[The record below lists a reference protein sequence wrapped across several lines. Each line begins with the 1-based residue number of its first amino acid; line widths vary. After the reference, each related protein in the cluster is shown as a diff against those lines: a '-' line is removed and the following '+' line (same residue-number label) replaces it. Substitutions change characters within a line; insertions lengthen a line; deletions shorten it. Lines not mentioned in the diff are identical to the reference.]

1 MMGETVN
8 QLEIS
13 KRRKRQRKI
22 LGKIVFYIF
31 LIVVLAFTLF
41 PFLWMVLAAF
51 KTNAQVT
58 DPNQL
63 FIFKPYFGNF
73 STVFSRYDFVKPIF
87 NSMVVSVVSTALG
100 LLLGLPSAYAITQAK
115 KHMTSNIIL
124 IVRFFPGIAF
134 MLPWYII
141 FSKIGITDTY
151 LALILSHLLIN
162 VPFIVWV
169 MIPYFESI
177 PVELDEAAKVDGC
190 RTLSAFLRVILPL
203 TGPGLITTSLLS
215 IIFSWNNFLF
225 SLILAGGNTRTV
237 PLALLS
243 FVSYASVDWGAMMAA
258 AVVITLP
265 ILVISLLAQK
275 YIIAGLTAGAVK
287 G

>member
-1 MMGETVN
+1 MMRETVN

-13 KRRKRQRKI
+13 KGRKRQRKI

-31 LIVVLAFTLF
+31 LIAVLAFTLF

-100 LLLGLPSAYAITQAK
+100 LLLGLPSAYAIARAK

>member
-100 LLLGLPSAYAITQAK
+100 LLLGLPSAYAIARAK

-162 VPFIVWV
+162 VTFIVWV
-169 MIPYFESI
+169 MVPYF
-177 PVELDEAAKVDGC
+177 
-190 RTLSAFLRVILPL
+190 
-203 TGPGLITTSLLS
+203 
-215 IIFSWNNFLF
+215 
-225 SLILAGGNTRTV
+225 
-237 PLALLS
+237 
-243 FVSYASVDWGAMMAA
+243 
-258 AVVITLP
+258 
-265 ILVISLLAQK
+265 
-275 YIIAGLTAGAVK
+275 
-287 G
+287 

>member
-1 MMGETVN
+1 M
-8 QLEIS
+8 L
-13 KRRKRQRKI
+13 
-22 LGKIVFYIF
+22 L
-31 LIVVLAFTLF
+31 FTLF
-41 PFLWMVLAAF
+41 PFIWMVLAAF
-51 KTNAQVT
+51 KTNSQIT
-58 DPNQL
+58 DPTQL
-63 FIFKPYFGNF
+63 FHFKPYFGNF
-73 STVFSRYDFVKPIF
+73 RTVFERYDFVKPIL
-87 NSMVVSVVSTALG
+87 NSFIVAVVSTALG
-100 LLLGLPSAYAITQAK
+100 LVLGLPAAYAIAR
-115 KHMTSNIIL
+115 SNRKRTENTIL
-124 IVRFFPGIAF
+124 VVRFFPGIAF

-141 FSKIGITDTY
+141 FSRLGITDTHIG
-151 LALILSHLLIN
+151 LILSHLLIN

-169 MIPYFESI
+169 MIPYFEGIS
-177 PVELDEAAKVDGC
+177 VEIDEAAKVDGC
-190 RTLSAFLRVILPL
+190 RTVTAFLKVILPL

-225 SLILAGGNTRTV
+225 SLILAGGKAKTV

-265 ILVISLLAQK
+265 ILVIALLAQK

>member
-8 QLEIS
+8 
-13 KRRKRQRKI
+13 QRKI

-100 LLLGLPSAYAITQAK
+100 LLLGLPSAYAIARAK

>member
-1 MMGETVN
+1 MN

-31 LIVVLAFTLF
+31 LIAVLAFTLF

-100 LLLGLPSAYAITQAK
+100 LLLGLPSAYAIARAK

>member
-1 MMGETVN
+1 MSQPAG
-8 QLEIS
+8 I
-13 KRRKRQRKI
+13 RRPLLPRRQRQI
-22 LGKIVFYIF
+22 LGKTGFYVF
-31 LIVVLAFTLF
+31 LAVVLAFTLF

-51 KTNAQVT
+51 KTNAQIT
-58 DPNQL
+58 DPSQI
-63 FIFKPYFGNF
+63 FIFKPYWKNF
-73 STVFSRYDFVKPIF
+73 SNVFMRYDFVKPIL
-87 NSMVVSVVSTALG
+87 NSFIVAVMSTLIG
-100 LLLGLPSAYAITQAK
+100 LLLGLPASYAIARANK
-115 KHMTSNIIL
+115 SKTSLVIL
-124 IVRFFPGIAF
+124 LVRFFPAIAF

-141 FSKIGITDTY
+141 FSRLGITDTHV
-151 LALILSHLLIN
+151 ALILSHLLIN

-177 PVELDEAAKVDGC
+177 PRELEEAALLDGC
-190 RTLSAFLRVILPL
+190 RTFSAFRRIILPL

-215 IIFSWNNFLF
+215 AIFSWNNFMF
-225 SLILAGGNTRTV
+225 SLILSGGNTKTV

-265 ILVISLLAQK
+265 ILAISLIAQK

>member
-1 MMGETVN
+1 MNEVSTE
-8 QLEIS
+8 LLRS
-13 KRRKRQRKI
+13 RRRRRI
-22 LGKIVFYIF
+22 RTIIGKVLFWIF
-31 LIVVLAFTLF
+31 LIIVLLFTLF

-51 KTNAQVT
+51 KTNAQIT
-58 DPNQL
+58 DPTQL
-63 FIFKPYFGNF
+63 FHFEPCLGNF
-73 STVFSRYDFVKPIF
+73 RTVFERYSFIKPII
-87 NSMVVSVVSTALG
+87 NSFIVAVVSTALG
-100 LLLGLPSAYAITQAK
+100 LILGLPAAYAIAR
-115 KHMTSNIIL
+115 SNRKRTEGMIL
-124 IVRFFPGIAF
+124 VVRFFPGVAF

-141 FSKIGITDTY
+141 FSRLGITDTHFG
-151 LALILSHLLIN
+151 LILSHLLIN

-169 MIPYFESI
+169 MIPYFEGISTEI
-177 PVELDEAAKVDGC
+177 DEAAKIDGC
-190 RTLSAFLRVILPL
+190 RTFTAFLRVILPL

-225 SLILAGGNTRTV
+225 SLILAGGNAKTV

>member
-1 MMGETVN
+1 MNTN
-8 QLEIS
+8 TASLELS
-13 KRRKRQRKI
+13 KQRKRRRMIISRI
-22 LGKIVFYIF
+22 AFYAFLAIV
-31 LIVVLAFTLF
+31 LLFTLF
-41 PFLWMVLAAF
+41 PFLWMILAAF
-51 KTNAQVT
+51 KTNAQIT
-58 DPNQL
+58 DPSQL

-73 STVFSRYDFVKPIF
+73 SNVFEKYDFIKPIF
-87 NSMVVSVVSTALG
+87 NSFIVALVSTILG
-100 LLLGLPSAYAITQAK
+100 LLLGLPSAYAIARAK
-115 KHMTSNIIL
+115 KNTTSNIIL
-124 IVRFFPGIAF
+124 LVRFFPGIAF
-134 MLPWYII
+134 MLPWYMI
-141 FSKIGITDTY
+141 FSKIGITDTH

-177 PVELDEAAKVDGC
+177 PFELDEAAKVDGC
-190 RTLSAFLRVILPL
+190 CTMSAFIRIILPL

-225 SLILAGGNTRTV
+225 SLILAGGQTKTV
-237 PLALLS
+237 PLALLN

>member
-1 MMGETVN
+1 MGETVN

-100 LLLGLPSAYAITQAK
+100 LLLGLPSAYAIARAK

>member
-1 MMGETVN
+1 MMRETVN

-100 LLLGLPSAYAITQAK
+100 LLLGLPSAYAIARAK

-190 RTLSAFLRVILPL
+190 RTLSD
-203 TGPGLITTSLLS
+203 
-215 IIFSWNNFLF
+215 FLF

>member
-1 MMGETVN
+1 MRETVN

-100 LLLGLPSAYAITQAK
+100 LLLGLPSAYAIARAK

>member
-1 MMGETVN
+1 MMRETVN

-100 LLLGLPSAYAITQAK
+100 LLLGLPSAYAIARAK

>member
-100 LLLGLPSAYAITQAK
+100 LLLGLPSAYAIARAK

>member
-1 MMGETVN
+1 MSQPAGIRHP
-8 QLEIS
+8 LLP
-13 KRRKRQRKI
+13 KRQRQI
-22 LGKIVFYIF
+22 LGKTGFYVF
-31 LIVVLAFTLF
+31 LAVVLAFTLF

-51 KTNAQVT
+51 KTNAQIT
-58 DPNQL
+58 DPSQI
-63 FIFKPYFGNF
+63 FIFKPYWKNF
-73 STVFSRYDFVKPIF
+73 ANVFMRYDFVKPIL
-87 NSMVVSVVSTALG
+87 NSFIVAVMSTLIG
-100 LLLGLPSAYAITQAK
+100 LLLGLPASYAIARANK
-115 KHMTSNIIL
+115 SKTSLVIL
-124 IVRFFPGIAF
+124 LVRFFPAIAF

-141 FSKIGITDTY
+141 FSRLGITDTHV
-151 LALILSHLLIN
+151 ALILSHLLIN

-177 PVELDEAAKVDGC
+177 PRELEEAALLDGC
-190 RTLSAFLRVILPL
+190 RTFSAFRRIILPL

-215 IIFSWNNFLF
+215 AIFSWNNFMF
-225 SLILAGGNTRTV
+225 SLILSGGNTKTV

-265 ILVISLLAQK
+265 ILAISLIAQK

>member
-1 MMGETVN
+1 MGETVN

-100 LLLGLPSAYAITQAK
+100 LLLGLPSAYAIARAK

-258 AVVITLP
+258 AVVLTLP

>member
-1 MMGETVN
+1 MKQIAN

-13 KRRKRQRKI
+13 RRAKRRRRV
-22 LGKIVFYIF
+22 LGRVAFYIF
-31 LIVVLAFTLF
+31 LLVVLIFTLF

-58 DPNQL
+58 DPSQL
-63 FIFKPYFGNF
+63 FIFEPYFGNF
-73 STVFSRYDFVKPIF
+73 STIFSRYDFVKPIL
-87 NSMVVSVVSTALG
+87 NSVIVSVVSTALG
-100 LLLGLPSAYAITQAK
+100 LLLGLPSAYAIARGR

-177 PVELDEAAKVDGC
+177 PFELDEAAKVDGC
-190 RTLSAFLRVILPL
+190 RTLSAFVRVILPL

-265 ILVISLLAQK
+265 ILVIALLAQK

>member
-1 MMGETVN
+1 MSVSTE
-8 QLEIS
+8 L
-13 KRRKRQRKI
+13 KRSHRKKERKA
-22 LGKIVFYIF
+22 LVCKIGFWIF
-31 LIVVLAFTLF
+31 LLIVLIFTLF
-41 PFLWMVLAAF
+41 PFIWMVLASF
-51 KTNAQVT
+51 KTNADIT
-58 DPNQL
+58 DPTKL
-63 FIFKPYFGNF
+63 FRFKIYLENYRTVFMRYSFFKPILNSFIVAVA
-73 STVFSRYDFVKPIF
+73 STG
-87 NSMVVSVVSTALG
+87 LG
-100 LLLGLPSAYAITQAK
+100 LLFGLPAAYAIARKNRKRTEAV
-115 KHMTSNIIL
+115 IL

-134 MLPWYII
+134 MLPWYIV
-141 FSKIGITDTY
+141 FSRIGITDTH

-169 MIPYFESI
+169 MIPYFEGL

-190 RTLSAFLRVILPL
+190 RTFTAFRKIVLPL
-203 TGPGLITTSLLS
+203 TGPGVITTTLLS

-225 SLILAGGNTRTV
+225 SLILAGGRAKTV

-265 ILVISLLAQK
+265 VLVISLLAQK

>member
-1 MMGETVN
+1 MN
-8 QLEIS
+8 EIS
-13 KRRKRQRKI
+13 TELLRSHRRRRTRTI
-22 LGKIVFYIF
+22 IGKVCFWVFLVIV
-31 LIVVLAFTLF
+31 LLFTLF
-41 PFLWMVLAAF
+41 PFIWMVLAAF
-51 KTNAQVT
+51 KTNSQIT
-58 DPNQL
+58 DPTQL
-63 FIFKPYFGNF
+63 FHFKPYFGNF
-73 STVFSRYDFVKPIF
+73 RTVFERYDFVKPIL
-87 NSMVVSVVSTALG
+87 NSFIVAVVSTALG
-100 LLLGLPSAYAITQAK
+100 LVLGLPAAYAIAR
-115 KHMTSNIIL
+115 SNRKRTENTIL
-124 IVRFFPGIAF
+124 VVRFFPGIAF

-141 FSKIGITDTY
+141 FSRLGITDTHIG
-151 LALILSHLLIN
+151 LILSHLLIN

-169 MIPYFESI
+169 MIPY
-177 PVELDEAAKVDGC
+177 VEGISVEIDEAAKVDGC
-190 RTLSAFLRVILPL
+190 RTVTAFLKVILPL

-225 SLILAGGNTRTV
+225 SLILAGGKAKTV

-265 ILVISLLAQK
+265 ILVIALLAQK